1 MHPTGHRDW
10 PVSKISSFLANRNLL
25 VGASCCTETWESPFY
40 VFPTA
45 GCLKLL
51 TQKIFKMKHSTT
63 IFTQCILPC
72 FSDAL
77 GKGIAWTGSMPS
89 VALISVR
96 LIRFGRNAR
105 PSNQCT
111 SVNCVSHLSQR
122 RFGRSVWM
130 GLDRFQVRHP
140 AGIGLNLHFY
150 YIKQRLQNRF
160 HEIVKKSRPSTSC
173 PLLGS
178 LMWNKMQSSVPLARS
193 NKTEPLELTYI

>member
-1 MHPTGHRDW
+1 MPQQKATRYRRAVPNLAPKVPVPQPMHPTGHRDW

-63 IFTQCILPC
+63 IFTQCILLC

-77 GKGIAWTGSMPS
+77 GKGIAWSGSMPS

-105 PSNQCT
+105 PSNECT

-122 RFGRSVWM
+122 RFGRSV
-130 GLDRFQVRHP
+130 
-140 AGIGLNLHFY
+140 GLNGF
-150 YIKQRLQNRF
+150 
-160 HEIVKKSRPSTSC
+160 
-173 PLLGS
+173 G
-178 LMWNKMQSSVPLARS
+178 SVPSSISRGNRIKLALLLHQAEVAKSFPPDR
-193 NKTEPLELTYI
+193 